1 MLVLWLIVV
10 AARQDEAT
18 VRQLD
23 KIQKEVSIVQWQ
35 HTLLDLSVFDEQIAE
50 SSELV
55 GDVEDVH
62 CLASEYSSDDNV
74 YQAKIK
80 VGESINFAQ
89 YKIR

>member
-1 MLVLWLIVV
+1 M
-10 AARQDEAT
+10 
-18 VRQLD
+18 
-23 KIQKEVSIVQWQ
+23 
-35 HTLLDLSVFDEQIAE
+35 FDEQIAE